1 MNTQKITAALA
12 LAAEKAEG
20 FDAVALTV
28 DTLAAADSADQA
40 WTAAA
45 STAENLRA
53 MLTANAVL
61 IAADI
66 QGSARGRQAEI
77 AELVAGITGA
87 KANTVTKRIGRIANC
102 GLLIVAFPKA
112 DVLEL
117 FAFANRATA
126 ADMKAALAGKA
137 APTGAPKK
145 AKNDTGAGK
154 KGQQTRTLRQQ
165 IEAASKENAKVLALA
180 AAALEG
186 GTLDAADA
194 VLFVKSLEATLN
206 KARSFADLADKNA
219 KAKVA

>member
-20 FDAVALTV
+20 FDVIALTI
-28 DTLAAADSADQA
+28 DTMSAADGAEQA
-40 WTAAA
+40 LASVATA
-45 STAENLRA
+45 TDNLRN

-66 QGSARGRQAEI
+66 QGSPRGRQAEI
-77 AELVAGITGA
+77 AELVAGMTGA
-87 KANTVTKRIGRIANC
+87 KANTVTKRLGRIANC

-117 FAFANRATA
+117 FAFANRANA
-126 ADMKAALAGKA
+126 AEMKAALAGKA

-145 AKNDTGAGK
+145 PKAEAGK
-154 KGQQTRTLRQQ
+154 KQAQTRTLRQQ

-186 GTLDAADA
+186 GTLSPADA

-206 KARSFADLADKNA
+206 KARSFADLAEKNA
-219 KAKVA
+219 KAA